1 VIVRIATEGQYSLDD
16 GHAAKLNELD
26 NAAVDAV
33 EAGNED
39 TFRDVF
45 GQMIEL
51 VRSNGT
57 AVDDDDIE
65 TSDVI
70 IPPSDLS
77 FAEATEEFSGDGLI
91 PG

>member
-1 VIVRIATEGQYSLDD
+1 VIVRIATEGQYEVDD
-16 GHAAKLNELD
+16 GLAEKLNELD
-26 NAAVDAV
+26 NAAVEAIV
-33 EAGNED
+33 AGNED

-51 VRSNGT
+51 VRANGT

-77 FAEATEEFSGDGLI
+77 FEEAAEEFSGDGLI

>member
-1 VIVRIATEGQYSLDD
+1 MIVRIATEGQYNVPDE
-16 GHAAKLNELD
+16 HAEKLNELD

-33 EAGNED
+33 EAGNEQ

-51 VRSNGT
+51 IRAEGT
-57 AVDDDDIE
+57 ELGDDE
-65 TSDVI
+65 LEESDVI
-70 IPPSDLS
+70 VPPADLS
-77 FAEATEEFSGDGLI
+77 FEEAGKEFSGEGLI

>member
-1 VIVRIATEGQYSLDD
+1 MIVRIATEGQYELSDD
-16 GHAAKLNELD
+16 HAEKLNELD
-26 NAAVDAV
+26 NAAVAAV
-33 EAGNED
+33 EAGNET

-51 VRSNGT
+51 VRKDGT
-57 AVDDDDIE
+57 PVNDDDIE

-77 FAEATEEFSGDGLI
+77 FEEAGEEFSGDGLI

>member
-1 VIVRIATEGQYSLDD
+1 VIVRIATEGQYAVDD
-16 GHAAKLNELD
+16 GLAAQLNELD
-26 NAAVDAV
+26 NAAVAAV
-33 EAGNED
+33 EAGNEN

-45 GQMIEL
+45 AQMIEL
-51 VRSNGT
+51 VRTNGT
-57 AVDDDDIE
+57 AVNDDEIE

-77 FAEATEEFSGDGLI
+77 FDEAAEEFSGDGLI

>member
-1 VIVRIATEGQYSLDD
+1 VIVRIATEGQYELSDD
-16 GHAAKLNELD
+16 HASRLNELD

-33 EAGNED
+33 EAGSEE

-51 VRSNGT
+51 VRKDGT
-57 AVDDDDIE
+57 PVDDDE
-65 TSDVI
+65 LEASDVI
-70 IPPSDLS
+70 IPPPDLS
-77 FAEATEEFSGDGLI
+77 FDEAGEEFSGDGLI

>member
-1 VIVRIATEGQYSLDD
+1 VIVRIATEGQYRLDD
-16 GHAAKLNELD
+16 EHAEKLNALD

-33 EAGNED
+33 EAGNER
-39 TFRDVF
+39 TFREVF
-45 GQMIEL
+45 DQMIEL
-51 VRSNGT
+51 VRGEGT
-57 AVDDDDIE
+57 PLDDDDLD

-77 FAEATEEFSGDGLI
+77 FEEAGREFSGEGLI

>member
-1 VIVRIATEGQYSLDD
+1 VIVRIATEGQYELSDD
-16 GHAAKLNELD
+16 HASRLNELD

-51 VRSNGT
+51 VRKGGKR
-57 AVDDDDIE
+57 VDDDE
-65 TSDVI
+65 LEASDVI
-70 IPPSDLS
+70 IPPPDLS
-77 FAEATEEFSGDGLI
+77 FDEAGEEFSGDGLI

>member
-1 VIVRIATEGQYSLDD
+1 VIVRIATEGQYEVDD
-16 GHAAKLNELD
+16 GLAAKLNELD

-33 EAGNED
+33 EAGNEE
-39 TFRDVF
+39 TFRDIF

-51 VRSNGT
+51 VRANGT
-57 AVDDDDIE
+57 DVNNDDIE

-77 FAEATEEFSGDGLI
+77 FEEAAEEFSGDGLI

>member
-1 VIVRIATEGQYSLDD
+1 VIVRIATEGQYEVDD
-16 GHAAKLNELD
+16 GLAEKLNELD
-26 NAAVDAV
+26 NAAVEAID
-33 EAGNED
+33 AGNED

-77 FAEATEEFSGDGLI
+77 FEEAAEEFSGDGLI

>member
-1 VIVRIATEGQYSLDD
+1 VIVRIATEGQYAVDD
-16 GHAAKLNELD
+16 GLAAQLNELD
-26 NAAVDAV
+26 NAAVAAV
-33 EAGNED
+33 EAGNEN

-45 GQMIEL
+45 AQMIAL
-51 VRSNGT
+51 VRTNGT
-57 AVDDDDIE
+57 AVNDDEIE

-77 FAEATEEFSGDGLI
+77 FDEAAEEFSGDGLI

>member
-1 VIVRIATEGQYSLDD
+1 VIVRIATEGQYELPDD
-16 GHAAKLNELD
+16 DAAKLNELD

-33 EAGNED
+33 EAGNEE

-51 VRSNGT
+51 VREHGKP
-57 AVDDDDIE
+57 VDDDDIE

-77 FAEATEEFSGDGLI
+77 FDEAAEEFSGDGLI

>member
-1 VIVRIATEGQYSLDD
+1 VIVRIATEGQYEVDD
-16 GHAAKLNELD
+16 GLAAKLNELD

-33 EAGNED
+33 EAGNEE
-39 TFRDVF
+39 TFRDIF

-51 VRSNGT
+51 VRANGT
-57 AVDDDDIE
+57 DVNDDDIE

-77 FAEATEEFSGDGLI
+77 FEEAAEEFSGDGLI